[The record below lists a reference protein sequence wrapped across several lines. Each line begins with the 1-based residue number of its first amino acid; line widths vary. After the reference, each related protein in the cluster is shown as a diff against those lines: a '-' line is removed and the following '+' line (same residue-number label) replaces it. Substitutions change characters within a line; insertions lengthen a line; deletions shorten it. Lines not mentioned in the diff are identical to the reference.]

1 MLEEQ
6 ACDVGGVEVHYRVAG
21 SGPPTVL
28 VHGLAGSWRW
38 WEPVITQLASSL
50 RVYLVDLPGFG
61 SARGQTF
68 VLGDAPSY
76 VRSLLAQIG
85 LERANLVGYSLGGA
99 VCARVAALW
108 PQTIDRLVLA
118 APAGLLERRHPAHY
132 ALPLAAALRHAR
144 PAFLRIML
152 ADSLRA
158 GVLTLYHAAT
168 QLLGEDALREELTSI
183 SAPTLLIWGDRDPLV
198 PVRLAQEYER
208 AIPDAHLVVLA
219 GAGHIAMAERPNEFA
234 HAILDFIA
242 GRAEAAVDERRL
254 RLGRAD

>member
-1 MLEEQ
+1 VLEER
-6 ACDVGGVEVHYRVAG
+6 ACEVGGIDVRYRVAG
-21 SGPPTVL
+21 TGPPTVL

-38 WEPVITQLASSL
+38 WEPVITQLATSL

-108 PQTIDRLVLA
+108 PQTVDRLVLA

-144 PAFLRIML
+144 PAFLRVVL

-168 QLLGEDALREELTSI
+168 QLLGEDALRDELHSI

-198 PVRLAQEYER
+198 PLRLAQEYER
-208 AIPDAHLVVLA
+208 AIPHAQLVVFD
-219 GAGHIAMAERPNEFA
+219 GVGHIAMAERPNDFSQV
-234 HAILDFIA
+234 ILDFL
-242 GRAEAAVDERRL
+242 DERREAEPTMGFGT
-254 RLGRAD
+254 RPS

>member
-1 MLEEQ
+1 VLEERT
-6 ACDVGGVEVHYRVAG
+6 CEVGGVGVRYRVAG
-21 SGPPTVL
+21 TGPATVL

-38 WEPVITQLASSL
+38 WEPVVTQLASSL

-76 VRSLLAQIG
+76 VRSLMTQIG
-85 LERANLVGYSLGGA
+85 LERASLVGYSLGGA

-108 PQTIDRLVLA
+108 PQTVDRLVLA
-118 APAGLLERRHPAHY
+118 APAGLLERRHPAQY
-132 ALPLAAALRHAR
+132 ALPLAVALRHAR

-158 GVLTLYHAAT
+158 GVLTLWHAAT
-168 QLLGEDALREELTSI
+168 QLLGEDALRDELASI
-183 SAPTLLIWGDRDPLV
+183 NAPTLLIWGEKDPLV
-198 PVRLAQEYER
+198 PLRLAREYER
-208 AIPDAHLVVLA
+208 AIPHAHLVIFDGV
-219 GAGHIAMAERPNEFA
+219 GHIAMAERPTEFA

-242 GRAEAAVDERRL
+242 EERR
-254 RLGRAD
+254 RDYGSASRT

>member
-1 MLEEQ
+1 VLEEE
-6 ACDVGGVEVHYRVAG
+6 ACEVGGVRVRYRVAG
-21 SGPPTVL
+21 TGQPTVL

-38 WEPVITQLASSL
+38 WQPVIAQLASSL

-61 SARGQTF
+61 SARSQTF

-76 VRSLLAQIG
+76 VRAFIAQVG
-85 LERANLVGYSLGGA
+85 LERPNLVGYSLGGA

-108 PQTIDRLVLA
+108 PQTVDRLVLA

-144 PAFLRIML
+144 PGFLRVVL

-168 QLLGEDALREELTSI
+168 QLLGEDALRDELTSI
-183 SAPTLLIWGDRDPLV
+183 SAPTLLIWGEKDPLV
-198 PVRLAQEYER
+198 PLRLAKEYER
-208 AIPDAHLVVLA
+208 AIPGAELVVFP
-219 GAGHIAMAERPNEFA
+219 GVGHIAMAERPNEFA
-234 HAILDFIA
+234 HAILDFMA
-242 GRAEAAVDERRL
+242 
-254 RLGRAD
+254 